1 MRSVVVLGPMTNGVT
16 GGQATHMKNLN
27 ALADEIDDGIVEF
40 FFTSRGMDET
50 ESVKGKIIFFL
61 ENICKSLFV
70 LGRYSKV
77 HINTSFDAKA
87 IVRDFFYILVSFLYR
102 KEVVIQYHGGDPFKI
117 NAALRT
123 LSKISLFFIKNG
135 SSVICLTDKQFNF
148 VTSLKVQNVG
158 LVKNFVD
165 VPDFQAKDLVSPIN
179 FIYMGRIIKEKGLFI
194 ILDAV
199 EWLRKHSTVDFKV
212 QICGNGKDL
221 AEMLNEIERRGLND
235 SVIYHGI
242 VGGVEKIRLLESS
255 QIFLYPTSY
264 PEGLPYSILEAL
276 AYSLPVVSTNVGS
289 ISSVVHDKET
299 GIIVAEK
306 NYLELAK
313 AMEYFIQNGNEIRRM
328 GTQGHLLVADKF
340 GKKAMKDFFVNL
352 WFLRGQQI

>member
-1 MRSVVVLGPMTNGVT
+1 MRSVIVLGPMTDGVT

-27 ALADEIDDGIVEF
+27 TLAQEIENGVVDF

-50 ESVKGKIIFFL
+50 ESVKEKIIFFL
-61 ENICKSLFV
+61 RSIYKSLFV
-70 LGRYSKV
+70 IGRYSKV

-87 IVRDFFYILVSFLYR
+87 VVRDFFYMFVCFLYSR
-102 KEVVIQYHGGDPFKI
+102 EVVVQYHGGDPFKI
-117 NAALRT
+117 STILRS
-123 LSKISLFFIKNG
+123 LAKISLYLTKG
-135 SSVICLTDKQFNF
+135 SSSVICLTENQFNF
-148 VTSLKVQNVG
+148 VTSLGIRNVG
-158 LVKNFVD
+158 LVKNFVE
-165 VPDFQAKDLVSPIN
+165 VPDHQTKDLALPIN
-179 FIYMGRIIKEKGLFI
+179 FIYMGRIIKEKGLFL

-199 EWLRKHSTVDFKV
+199 DWLRKNGCVDFKV

-221 AEMLNEIERRGLND
+221 AEMLNEIEHRSLND
-235 SVIYHGI
+235 CVIYHGI
-242 VGGVEKIRLLESS
+242 VAGVEKTKLLASS

-299 GIIVAEK
+299 GLIVAEQ

-313 AMEYFIQNGNEIRRM
+313 AMEYFIHNSSEIQRM
-328 GTQGHLLVADKF
+328 GTQGHRLVADEF
-340 GKKAMKDFFVNL
+340 GKKAMKNFFVDL
-352 WFLRGQQI
+352 WFAKGQQI